1 MHTFA
6 WKKTLMLALVAGA
19 ALSRPAFAESYSFT
33 QLTSGATIAPVATLS
48 ITNVTGGA
56 QFTLTGAFGWLGS
69 SAFLGDIWFN
79 GPAGTVTNISGNAFK
94 NNGTPA
100 YDPQTNAGYQFT
112 WDANYPTSN
121 SSNSDR
127 FLATDYSTWQIL
139 GNGITSASFG
149 RPMMV
154 HVQGLA
160 DGSSIKVLSPIP
172 EPEAYAMF
180 LAGLG
185 LMGFI
190 ARRRRTA

>member
-48 ITNVTGGA
+48 ITNVAGGA
-56 QFTLTGAFGWLGS
+56 QFTLTGTFGWLGS
-69 SAFLGDIWFN
+69 SAFLGGISFN
-79 GPAGTVTNISGNAFK
+79 GPNGTAKHISGNLFK
-94 NNGTPA
+94 DKGEPTYSDKEKKPN
-100 YDPQTNAGYQFT
+100 
-112 WDANYPTSN
+112 WEANYPNSN
-121 SSNSDR
+121 NEDR
-127 FLATDYSTWQIL
+127 FLATDYLTWQIT
-139 GNGITSASFG
+139 GDGITSASFG

-154 HVQGLA
+154 HIQGLA

-172 EPEAYAMF
+172 EPETYAMF